1 MKSKSEWRQENNK
14 VSCEKCIVSEANYT
28 FHIHVSPFTI
38 YGEQFFKNMEEV
50 KKVIHAQALIG
61 RPIDV
66 SARKTMGFDCIKLIY
81 G

>member
-1 MKSKSEWRQENNK
+1 LAARKQQSELWK
-14 VSCEKCIVSEANYT
+14 LHSEPLQVHRPA
-28 FHIHVSPFTI
+28 FII

-50 KKVIHAQALIG
+50 KKVIHAQALMG
-61 RPIDV
+61 RPIGV